1 MKTLQYDYTRE
12 NDDELHRLD
21 EWMSAAGDAD
31 RETIMPLMEK
41 IKNEMT
47 RGVCHFTFTK
57 VSGERRDAYGTRL
70 SSVIDRYVE
79 TKGGNRPRERRTIS
93 GTFPYFDLVRR
104 DWRCFRV
111 DRLMGIDGNYG
122 E

>member
-47 RGVCHFTFTK
+47 
-57 VSGERRDAYGTRL
+57 
-70 SSVIDRYVE
+70 
-79 TKGGNRPRERRTIS
+79 
-93 GTFPYFDLVRR
+93 
-104 DWRCFRV
+104 
-111 DRLMGIDGNYG
+111 
-122 E
+122 